1 LLARTKIRASKEEE
15 KEMKIFRKQLAA
27 VLIAVPALF
36 AQTDAVFGPSFLPN
50 PFRIQSTI
58 PSNGDLNPYGVAFV
72 PNIFPSGGMLNPGDI
87 LVSNF
92 NNSMNQQGTGT
103 TIVRIPPAPPAPP
116 APLVTFFTATPAQ
129 MGLTTALNILHAGF
143 VLVGS
148 FPGPGGVC
156 TDALPGGILVIDSKG
171 NFVSEISGNNINGPW
186 DMTVNDMGS
195 TVQAFISN
203 GLDGTVIRLDLNVT
217 ATSVSVKD
225 SVVIATGYQHECDI
239 VTFVDAP
246 TGLVYNPVTD
256 TLFVASTVDNAV
268 YAVPDAGH
276 ASSSVVKGTVI
287 YQDAKHL
294 HGALAMTMA
303 PNGHLLVSN
312 NDAMQINPD
321 PNQPSEIVE
330 FTTNGEFVKEVSVDI
345 AEGGSFGLSTR
356 VTGLNQAQL
365 AAVDDNQNILI
376 IWTLPII

>member
-1 LLARTKIRASKEEE
+1 
-15 KEMKIFRKQLAA
+15 MKIFRTQLAA
-27 VLIAVPALF
+27 VLISVSALF
-36 AQTDAVFGPSFLPN
+36 AQPDAFFGPAFLPN
-50 PFRIQSTI
+50 PFRIQSI
-58 PSNGDLNPYGVAFV
+58 VPSNGDQNPYGVAFV
-72 PNIFPSGGMLNPGDI
+72 PNLFPTGGTLMPGDI

-103 TIVRIPPAPPAPP
+103 TIIRIPQGQAPSLNPP
-116 APLVTFFTATPAQ
+116 FFTATQAQ

-156 TDALPGGILVIDSKG
+156 TDALPGGILVINSNGK
-171 NFVSEISGNNINGPW
+171 FVSEISGNGIDGPW

-203 GLDGTVIRLDLNVT
+203 ALDGTVIRLDLAVSTTGVT
-217 ATSVSVKD
+217 VKD
-225 SVVIATGYQHECDI
+225 SVVIATGYQHQCDT

-246 TGLVYNPVTD
+246 TGLVYNPLTD
-256 TLFVASTVDNAV
+256 TLFVASTIDNAV
-268 YAVPDAGH
+268 FAVPDAGH
-276 ASSSVVKGTVI
+276 ATSSVVKGTII

-312 NDAMQINPD
+312 NDVINSD
-321 PNQPSEIVE
+321 PTQPSEIVE
-330 FTTNGEFVKEVSVDI
+330 FTTNGQFVKEVSVDI
-345 AEGGSFGLSTR
+345 AQGGSFGLATQ

>member
-1 LLARTKIRASKEEE
+1 
-15 KEMKIFRKQLAA
+15 MKIFRTQLAA

-36 AQTDAVFGPSFLPN
+36 AQTDAFFGPAFLPN
-50 PFRIQSTI
+50 PLRIQSTV
-58 PSNGDLNPYGVAFV
+58 PSNGDGNPYGVAFV

-92 NNSMNQQGTGT
+92 NNNMNQQGTGT
-103 TIVRIPPAPPAPP
+103 TIMRIPQGQPAS
-116 APLVTFFTATPAQ
+116 LFFTAAPAQ
-129 MGLTTALNILHAGF
+129 MGLTTALNILHAGL

-148 FPGPGGVC
+148 FPGPGGLC
-156 TDALPGGILVIDSKG
+156 TNATAGGIVVVNNKG
-171 NFVSEISGNNINGPW
+171 NFVSEITGNGINGPW

-195 TVQAFISN
+195 MVQAFIAN
-203 GLDGTVIRLDLNVT
+203 ALDGTVIRLDLTVT
-217 ATSVSVKD
+217 STGVTVKD
-225 SVVIATGYQHECDI
+225 SVVIATGYQHQCDL

-246 TGLVYNPVTD
+246 TGLVYNPLTD

-268 YAVPDAGH
+268 YAVPGH
-276 ASSSVVKGTVI
+276 PSSSVVKGTII

-294 HGALAMTMA
+294 HGALAMAMA
-303 PNGHLLVSN
+303 PNGHLLVTN
-312 NDAMQINPD
+312 NDAMQINSD
-321 PNQPSEIVE
+321 PTQPSEIVE
-330 FTTNGEFVKEVSVDI
+330 FTTSGEFVKQVSVDI
-345 AEGGSFGLSTR
+345 AQGGSFGLATR